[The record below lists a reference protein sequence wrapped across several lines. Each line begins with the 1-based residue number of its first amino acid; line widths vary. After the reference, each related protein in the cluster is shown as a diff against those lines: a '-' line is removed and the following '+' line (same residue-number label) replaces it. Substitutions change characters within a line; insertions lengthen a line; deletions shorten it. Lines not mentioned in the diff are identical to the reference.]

1 EQEARALYD
10 FLKEHNNSVALVLPG
25 STSFTTGIT
34 VTSAHM
40 AKGLEFDE
48 VIVPHAGRN
57 NYKTDMDRS
66 MLYIAVTRAMH
77 KLTLTCME
85 SLTRLVGPDLSD
97 AGVLSHQ

>member
-1 EQEARALYD
+1 
-10 FLKEHNNSVALVLPG
+10 
-25 STSFTTGIT
+25 
-34 VTSAHM
+34 M

-77 KLTLTCME
+77 KLTLTCTG
-85 SLTRLVGPDLSD
+85 SLTRLVGPNLSD